1 MSKLRTAVLSIFIL
15 SIFFGSVS
23 AQTISTYSA
32 LGIGDLYLP
41 AQAHHQ
47 GMAGIGISNGS
58 VLYQSTLNPALLA
71 DNSIYSFAAGATA
84 ENKSIWQNDNRE
96 KASGGNLGYLSMLLP
111 INPGKISLNVSLMPY
126 SSVSYNF
133 RTTGTVE
140 GNPDAEVELFNKGSG
155 GFNQFAFSAGLK
167 LTKGLYVGGKAS
179 FVFSTINQ
187 ERNNVLSDPLG
198 VYVPTSVTST
208 TANDF
213 IFGAGVVY
221 KQSLSEMI
229 TASLGIVY
237 DFGTELNVTRSQTIQ
252 IKTNSNIPIRI
263 DTLLDDASGYLQIPD
278 SYGLGFTLNRQ
289 NNWTFG
295 ADVRLQNWSEYKDFD
310 GNNDNLKN
318 VLLIKIG
325 GEITPNASSVDN
337 YFERVTYRIGLN
349 VDQTPYSI
357 SDTQIDEIGIN
368 FGLSLPVSNFSS
380 VDMGF
385 KYGSR
390 GTLDNNLIKEN
401 FFRVYFGVTFN
412 DNRWFIRPKY
422 N

>member
-1 MSKLRTAVLSIFIL
+1 MKSLAV
-15 SIFFGSVS
+15 
-23 AQTISTYSA
+23 
-32 LGIGDLYLP
+32 
-41 AQAHHQ
+41 
-47 GMAGIGISNGS
+47 
-58 VLYQSTLNPALLA
+58 
-71 DNSIYSFAAGATA
+71 
-84 ENKSIWQNDNRE
+84 
-96 KASGGNLGYLSMLLP
+96 
-111 INPGKISLNVSLMPY
+111 
-126 SSVSYNF
+126 
-133 RTTGTVE
+133 
-140 GNPDAEVELFNKGSG
+140 
-155 GFNQFAFSAGLK
+155 
-167 LTKGLYVGGKAS
+167 
-179 FVFSTINQ
+179 
-187 ERNNVLSDPLG
+187 
-198 VYVPTSVTST
+198 
-208 TANDF
+208 DF

-229 TASLGIVY
+229 TASLGVVY

-318 VLLIKIG
+318 TLLIKIG
-325 GEITPNASSVDN
+325 GEITPNASSVDS
-337 YFERVTYRIGLN
+337 YFERVTFRLGLN

-357 SDTQIDEIGIN
+357 SNTQIDEIGIN